1 MSKVKSVEVL
11 VGAQDICLVSLKKGK
26 SIPIEVKLA
35 NHKERDVFCLIAR
48 KHLTSAEASE
58 QSPEI
63 NTLPDSKQKQLDDEC
78 TAHLAELS
86 SQLAQAQHAHSE

>member
-11 VGAQDICLVSLKKGK
+11 TGAQDICLVSLKKGK

-35 NHKERDVFCLIAR
+35 NHKERDVFCLISR

-58 QSPEI
+58 EQEPQLEITTQS
-63 NTLPDSKQKQLDDEC
+63 LPDSRQKELDDE
-78 TAHLAELS
+78 
-86 SQLAQAQHAHSE
+86 